1 MSETNKLSA
10 AAAEQAVG
18 VQASVQDANAQL
30 FASLMNAPN
39 KDPSAVSTES
49 GDAYYQKLVG
59 KKFIS
64 PAECDKLMAEGKD
77 AIDPN
82 NTFTVD
88 DLPKNHR
95 YYKEGDMITL
105 DMDESRL
112 NVVLNKASSAGE
124 VRDSP
129 APAKPQHMEVD
140 ASETISKALMY
151 PNLIVAGEGFS
162 ALLVSAIESNDGNM
176 PVLSI

>member
-39 KDPSAVSTES
+39 KDPSALSAES
-49 GDAYYQKLVG
+49 DGADYQKLVG

-64 PAECDKLMAEGKD
+64 SAECDKLVAEGKD
-77 AIDPN
+77 TIDPK
-82 NTFTVD
+82 NTFTVN

-95 YYKEGDMITL
+95 YYQEGDMITL
-105 DMDESRL
+105 DMDETRL
-112 NVVLNKASSAGE
+112 NVVLDKVSSVCQKVYRG
-124 VRDSP
+124 
-129 APAKPQHMEVD
+129 
-140 ASETISKALMY
+140 
-151 PNLIVAGEGFS
+151 
-162 ALLVSAIESNDGNM
+162 
-176 PVLSI
+176 

>member
-1 MSETNKLSA
+1 MSKSSKLSA

-39 KDPSAVSTES
+39 KNPSAVNTES
-49 GDAYYQKLVG
+49 DRNDYQELVG

-77 AIDPN
+77 AIDPTH
-82 NTFTVD
+82 TFTVN

-95 YYKEGDMITL
+95 YYKEGDMITQ
-105 DMDESRL
+105 DMDETRL
-112 NVVLNKASSAGE
+112 NVVLDQDSSICQKVYRG
-124 VRDSP
+124 
-129 APAKPQHMEVD
+129 
-140 ASETISKALMY
+140 
-151 PNLIVAGEGFS
+151 
-162 ALLVSAIESNDGNM
+162 
-176 PVLSI
+176 